1 MSLNIIYNKLFEYRL
16 NLLDDDN
23 IDELYIIKELKYYL
37 LDNDFDEDT
46 INETLYDFYKMF
58 DIYIELSMIEQVTID
73 SIHNV
78 PQMINLDQI
87 FSFPSMNNIN
97 MYNPGN
103 GLFFNQLDPNPNAIF
118 QELFSML
125 VNNELQEIIPPLQ
138 PLGNVVV
145 TTDENDI
152 KKLQT
157 KKLDEKL
164 ESKCSIC
171 MDSMDKDHV
180 VTILNCDHTFH
191 QECIETL
198 MKEYSNK
205 CPLCRKD
212 IGVGYANV

>member
-1 MSLNIIYNKLFEYRL
+1 
-16 NLLDDDN
+16 
-23 IDELYIIKELKYYL
+23 
-37 LDNDFDEDT
+37 
-46 INETLYDFYKMF
+46 MF
-58 DIYIELSMIEQVTID
+58 DINIEMSTIEQVTINN
-73 SIHNV
+73 IENL

-87 FSFPSMNNIN
+87 FSFPSINNISTF
-97 MYNPGN
+97 NPN
-103 GLFFNQLDPNPNAIF
+103 DGLFFNQLDPNPNAIF

-152 KKLQT
+152 KKLQI

-164 ESKCSIC
+164 DSKCSIC

-180 VTILNCDHTFH
+180 VTILNCEHTFH

-212 IGVGYANV
+212 IGTGYANV